1 MSVPKD
7 GVDGPADNEVIPAR
21 HGRAVRLKRGQ
32 FVELTNTFGQ
42 QVVDTWAFGAVDP
55 TERLS
60 MEDTRSKNSSVYAR
74 AGDVLYSD
82 RRRPML
88 AFVSDSSPGRH
99 DMLLCA
105 CNQAI
110 YVELGC
116 EQYHRNC
123 RDNLR
128 EALASVGIDRRE
140 APSPLNLFMNVQ
152 VGPEGQVQRFPPASK
167 PGDRVVLRAEIDL
180 VVVFSSCPQD
190 ITPINGA
197 LCTPTDVHYRII
209 DAGPI
214 PVVAQGEPL

>member
-7 GVDGPADNEVIPAR
+7 GVDGPADNQVIPAR
-21 HGRAVRLKRGQ
+21 HGRAVHLKRGR
-32 FVELTNTFGQ
+32 FVELINIFGQ

-55 TERLS
+55 TEWLS

-88 AFVSDSSPGRH
+88 TFVSDTSPGRH

-140 APSPLNLFMNVQ
+140 APSPLHLFMNVQ

-214 PVVAQGEPL
+214 RVVAQGEPL